1 MCHILYLYVY
11 TDTCIHV
18 YIHAQ
23 KQKKSIDHVV
33 TAAYW
38 LKTA

>member
-1 MCHILYLYVY
+1 MYIQ
-11 TDTCIHV
+11 THV
-18 YIHAQ
+18 YMYTYTHRN
-23 KQKKSIDHVV
+23 KKKSIDHVV